1 QKRAANVLR
10 SVRYLGNEYL
20 YVYDSKAMGVMHP
33 IRPEYEGAPHWD
45 RKDKEGNYT
54 VRALVGAATGGDG
67 FAFTMTPK
75 PGSDVQVPKLHYLE
89 HFKEWDWVIGTGLYT
104 DDLDALFY
112 SQLSYVAMVIALAM
126 LFVGALT
133 WIIARTILGQIG
145 GEPGSVMALMEKAS
159 HGDLTIE
166 VGNAQPGSMLASL
179 GAMTLGLREMMRQ
192 VGDSARTLVS
202 NATHI
207 SDASGQVAAAA
218 RNQSDATSSMAAAI
232 EELTVSVGHISDSA
246 RETEINSARAVD
258 MAGSGEKTVHL
269 AADEISLIA
278 ERVTS
283 AATRI
288 RSLEARAGDVS
299 AIASVIKDIAA
310 QTNLLALNAAIEAAR
325 AGEHGRGFAVV
336 ADEVRGLAERTATA
350 TVQINQMIT
359 GIQGDTAAA
368 ATSMDSA
375 LPQVERGV
383 ALARE
388 AADSLK
394 AIRAGAAETLE
405 RTSDVALATREQS
418 AASTAIAQ
426 KVEGIAQ
433 MVEET
438 SAAVDST
445 AESAKA

>member
-1 QKRAANVLR
+1 VLR

-336 ADEVRGLAERTATA
+336 ADRHRHRPDQSDDHRHPGRHRRGRHLNGLGSAPGRARRRPRPRGGRLAESHSRRRGRNPGAHQRRGPGHPRA
-350 TVQINQMIT
+350 
-359 GIQGDTAAA
+359 
-368 ATSMDSA
+368 
-375 LPQVERGV
+375 ERGEHRHR
-383 ALARE
+383 AKGGRHRANGRGNQRRGRQHRGIGE
-388 AADSLK
+388 G
-394 AIRAGAAETLE
+394 AGA
-405 RTSDVALATREQS
+405 RGEQPR
-418 AASTAIAQ
+418 
-426 KVEGIAQ
+426 
-433 MVEET
+433 
-438 SAAVDST
+438 
-445 AESAKA
+445 